1 MQQEK
6 LPEKPVAFWLQVVTL
21 LAVTSLVILSRI
33 LY

>member
-6 LPEKPVAFWLQVVTL
+6 LPEKHVAFWLQVVTL
-21 LAVTSLVILSRI
+21 LVVTSLVILSRI